1 MKETG
6 GVLLFTVV
14 LQDAVAGHF
23 PISASCRRRM
33 KEPMQMV
40 LSLFFRLAYIC
51 DILYKVRLVGFVKFF
66 SLLSISIKSI
76 KCTLVTKIIIQM
88 DRKLRD

>member
-1 MKETG
+1 
-6 GVLLFTVV
+6 
-14 LQDAVAGHF
+14 
-23 PISASCRRRM
+23 
-33 KEPMQMV
+33 MV